1 MSRKKGIKGQKN
13 VPILYDEVKE
23 RHTILLTP
31 TAWMKLK
38 SMAEVRDIS
47 ISEVI
52 ENWARETTG

>member
-31 TAWMKLK
+31 TVWIKLK
-38 SMAEVRDIS
+38 SMAEARGIS

-52 ENWARETTG
+52 ENWVRETTG